1 MKQKLVN
8 DPTPSKKTFVCP
20 WWFCFTFDNILRKLF
35 HNPES
40 LLASFITRGATVMDI
55 GAGMGYFTIPLA
67 RMVGA
72 AGKVIAADLQQEML
86 TAIYKRARK
95 ARLAER
101 IIFHQ
106 CTAEK
111 IGVIEPIDF
120 CQADFCLAFW
130 MLHEVPDQHS
140 FLGEI
145 SAILKSNGFL
155 LLVEPRLHVTRE
167 NFMISVDAA
176 RAAGLSVIDWPAAR
190 FSHSVLLQKVV

>member
-40 LLASFITRGATVMDI
+40 LLASYITRGATVMDI

-95 ARLAER
+95 VQLTER

-111 IGVIEPIDF
+111 IGVTEPI
-120 CQADFCLAFW
+120 DFCLAFW

-155 LLVEPRLHVTRE
+155 LLVEPKLHVTME
-167 NFMISVDAA
+167 KFLISVDAA
-176 RAAGLSVIDWPAAR
+176 RVAGLSVIDWPAVR
-190 FSHSVLLQKVV
+190 FSYAVLMQKVV

>member
-1 MKQKLVN
+1 MKPKLVT
-8 DPTPSKKTFVCP
+8 DPTPSKKPFVCP

-40 LLASFITRGATVMDI
+40 LLAPFITRGATVMDI

-67 RMVGA
+67 RMVGDS
-72 AGKVIAADLQQEML
+72 GKVIAVDLQQEML
-86 TAIYKRARK
+86 TAIFNRARK

-111 IGVIEPIDF
+111 IGVTEPI
-120 CQADFCLAFW
+120 DFCLAFW

-155 LLVEPRLHVTRE
+155 LLVEPRLHVTRD

-176 RAAGLSVIDWPAAR
+176 RAAGLSVIDWPEVR
-190 FSHSVLLQKVV
+190 FSYSVLLQKAV

>member
-1 MKQKLVN
+1 MKTKTVN
-8 DPTPSKKTFVCP
+8 DPSPLKRPLVCP
-20 WWFCFTFDNILRKLF
+20 WWFCFTFDNILRKPF
-35 HNPES
+35 HNPERM
-40 LLASFITRGATVMDI
+40 LASFITKGTTVMDI

-86 TAIYKRARK
+86 TAMYKHARK

-111 IGVIEPIDF
+111 IGVSEPI
-120 CQADFCLAFW
+120 DFCLAFW

-140 FLGEI
+140 FLAEI
-145 SAILKSNGFL
+145 AAILKPNGFL
-155 LLVEPRLHVTRE
+155 LLVEPKLHVTRK
-167 NFMISVDAA
+167 NFMISLDTA
-176 RAAGLSVIDWPAAR
+176 RAAGLSVSDWPAVR
-190 FSHSVLLQKVV
+190 FSYAVLLQKVV